1 MKHILL
7 IISILSVAI
16 TSATDI
22 PTSKTDDGF
31 SFLGIQNGKQTI
43 GFENVNYSIKTIEHM
58 GTAYQKPELGSAG
71 SVVNEG
77 EPYLPSVTTY
87 YAVEPG
93 KTFQAQIEII
103 DTEII
108 ENVNVIP
115 FHGWER
121 DSFDPETPLARNSS
135 LYSENQLFPTNIVQ
149 VSDPIVMRELT
160 MVKVTITPFQYNPI
174 TQELTVIQEANITM
188 DSEGTTDAGFRPLTR
203 SRAFEPLYKSMV
215 VNYEDYSRDDVP
227 YQRPSILYVIP
238 SNIGNLMSTI
248 ELLMDWKHRL
258 GYEVNYVSSSNVV
271 NNSTNLKNYIEDA
284 YETWDNPPEFV
295 TFFGD
300 ASGTYDIPTYYENWS
315 GYNGEGDHPYSQ
327 LEGSDLFP
335 EVFLGRMSFST
346 QSHLNTIVGKILN
359 YEASPYMGE
368 DWFTRACLVGD
379 PSTSGISCVIT
390 NENINSILDING
402 YTDVNTIYSGSFP
415 SQMVSG
421 INEGISF
428 FNYRGY
434 YGVSGFT
441 SSHVNSTSNGFMLPV
456 ATVITCGTGSFG
468 GDSIV
473 ESFLRAGTASNP
485 KGAVASIGTATTGT
499 HTMFN
504 NLVDM
509 GFYYGTFIDEIE
521 TAGAALMQGKLYL
534 AKGYPS
540 NPNNYVSIFTHWN
553 SLMGDASLQMWTKFP
568 STFNVEYESWVMSGT
583 NYMDIHVAS
592 GPVSVSDAWVTILRD
607 GDIFES
613 GYTDQSGN
621 VTLNLPSSESGEVLI
636 TVSKK
641 NHVPYQG
648 SFQIYDPGVSVN
660 VVEDYITYNDDNVG
674 QSSGNNDGL
683 INGGETIELYIP
695 FKNYGSEDATE
706 LNATLSSN
714 NSQVTFISQ
723 DMTIGDLTSDQMI
736 IPENPFIMVVED
748 GVSEGMDIPILV
760 DIWDNNGGSWQGMVN
775 LETRGNDITAH
786 NINVLGNTYNV
797 LESGQSSEI
806 EIILANNGSTNATSL
821 IGTMIS
827 PSPMIDIVD
836 NEGSWPLIGAGSV
849 GSNSTNTF
857 EISVLEGT
865 IPGTIVH
872 LILNLE
878 SSDGYET
885 NMVVPVQIGMPTV
898 FDPLG
903 PDDYGYYIYDS
914 GDALYNLAPYYSWV
928 EIDDRQGGPGF
939 HLNSLT
945 DSGNNGDDVE
955 TVTLPFSFKFYGLSY
970 DEISI
975 CSNGWIAMGESTL
988 ESFRNYELPGPT
1000 GPSPMIA
1007 GFWDDLQLTNGG
1019 RVYTYYDQANHQY
1032 IVQWSQVRTYQ
1043 NNSTNTFQIILRDPA
1058 YYFGPTG
1065 DGEILI
1071 QYKEFNNTSYGSYGW
1086 GQTHGNY
1093 ATVGIEDHTMT
1104 VGLTYTWND
1113 TYPTASMEL
1122 GDETAILITTRGS
1135 EVRMFGDLNMDEV
1148 INLFDI
1154 LGLVDYILGTG
1165 APINPYLGD
1174 INQDGMINVLDMLG
1188 LVQIV
1193 MGWQ

>member
-1 MKHILL
+1 MKRSILL
-7 IISILSVAI
+7 SIYLALGMSWGAEAPMVK
-16 TSATDI
+16 
-22 PTSKTDDGF
+22 PEDGF
-31 SFLGIQNGKQTI
+31 SFKGIQNGKQTI
-43 GFENVNYSIKTIEHM
+43 GFDLPDYESKTIRHL
-58 GTAYQKPELGSAG
+58 GQDFVQPELMTKGTI
-71 SVVNEG
+71 VNDG
-77 EPYLPSVTTY
+77 EPYLPSVTTF

-93 KTFQAQIEII
+93 KTYTANITITQSEV
-103 DTEII
+103 I
-108 ENVNVIP
+108 ENMDIIP
-115 FHGWER
+115 FHGWDKE
-121 DSFDPETPLARNSS
+121 SVDPETPLTRNTSV
-135 LYSENQLFPTNIVQ
+135 YTNDQLFPYELVQ
-149 VSDPIVMRELT
+149 VSDPIIMRELT
-160 MVKVTITPFQYNPI
+160 MVKVTLTPFQYNPV
-174 TQELTVIQEANITM
+174 TRELHVIHSADISIESNGET
-188 DSEGTTDAGFRPLTR
+188 EAGFMPETR
-203 SRAFEPLYKSMV
+203 SKAFEPLYKSMV
-215 VNYEDYSRDDVP
+215 VNYNDFSRDGVS

-258 GYEVNYVSSSNVV
+258 GYEVNYVNSSNVV
-271 NNSTNLKNYIEDA
+271 NNTTNLKNYIEDA
-284 YETWDNPPEFV
+284 YESWDNPPEFV
-295 TFFGD
+295 TIFGD
-300 ASGTYDIPTYYENWS
+300 ANGTYDIPTFYENWS
-315 GYNGEGDHPYSQ
+315 GYSGEGDHPYSQ
-327 LEGSDLFP
+327 LEGSDIFP

-390 NENINSILDING
+390 NEHINEILDLSG
-402 YTDVNTIYSGSFP
+402 FTDVNTIYSGSFP
-415 SQMVSG
+415 SQMVNG
-421 INEGISF
+421 INDGVSF

-441 SSHVNSTSNGFMLPV
+441 SSNVNSTSNGFMLPV
-456 ATVITCGTGSFG
+456 ATVITCGTGSFA

-509 GFYYGTFIDEIE
+509 GFYYGTFIDNIE

-534 AKGYPS
+534 AKGYPT

-553 SLMGDASLQMWTKFP
+553 TLMGDASLQMWTEFP
-568 STFNVEYESWVMSGT
+568 STFEVVFESWVQSGT
-583 NYMDIHVAS
+583 NYMDIHVSS
-592 GPVSVSDAWVTILRD
+592 GPVSVQDAWVTILRD

-621 VTLNLPSSESGEVLI
+621 VTLNIPSAEEGEVLL

-648 SFQIYDPGVSVN
+648 SFQIYDPGASVN
-660 VVEDYITYNDDNVG
+660 VVQDFVTYNDDNMG
-674 QSSGNNDGL
+674 QSSGNNDGM

-695 FKNYGSEDATE
+695 VQNYGSENATE
-706 LNATLSSN
+706 VQIVISSENSSVDILNPELA
-714 NSQVTFISQ
+714 V
-723 DMTIGDLTSDQMI
+723 GDLDTDQMI
-736 IPENPFIMVVED
+736 VPETPFVMTVATGISD
-748 GVSEGMDIPILV
+748 GMAIPIHV
-760 DIWDNNGGSWQGMVN
+760 NMVDNNGGSWGGLIQLNALGY
-775 LETRGNDITAH
+775 DIYSH
-786 NINVLGNTYNV
+786 DVDILGNNDDV
-797 LESGQSSEI
+797 LMPGETSQV
-806 EIILANNGSTNATSL
+806 EIILVNNGSVNIVGL
-821 IGTMIS
+821 NGTIVS
-827 PSPMIDIVD
+827 PSPVIDIVD
-836 NEGSWPLIGAGSV
+836 SEGNWPMIGAGSV

-865 IPGTIVH
+865 IPGTMVN
-872 LILNLE
+872 LILSLE
-878 SSDGYET
+878 STDGYET
-885 NMVVPVQIGMPTV
+885 NMVVPIQIGIPTV
-898 FDPLG
+898 YDPLG
-903 PDDYGYYIYDS
+903 PDEYGYYIYDS
-914 GDALYNLAPYYSWV
+914 GDALYNLAPFYSWV
-928 EIDDRQGGPGF
+928 EIDDRQDGPGT

-955 TVTLPFSFKFYGLSY
+955 TISLPFPFKFYGQTY

-975 CSNGWIAMGESTL
+975 SSNGWIAMGESTL
-988 ESFRNYELPGPT
+988 ASFRNYELPGPA
-1000 GPSPMIA
+1000 GPSAMIA

-1019 RVYTYYDQANHQY
+1019 RVYTYYDQPNHQF
-1032 IVQWSQVRTYQ
+1032 IVEWSQVRTYQ
-1043 NNSTNTFQIILRDPA
+1043 NNSPNTFEIILRDPA

-1071 QYKEFNNTSYGSYGW
+1071 QYKDFNNTSYGNYGW

-1104 VGLTYTWND
+1104 VGLTYTLND
-1113 TYPTASMEL
+1113 SYPQAAMEL

-1135 EVRMFGDLNMDEV
+1135 EVRMFGDLNMDEI
-1148 INLFDI
+1148 INIYDI